1 MGEYM
6 DFFEKN
12 ILSLKK
18 RYSYIVEK
26 LDEKKDIDECGVEYN
41 NGTAVLYKIYNNR
54 RWNLNS
60 KWNAQTAAEIYA
72 ERYNIQLYGVYFVF
86 GFSDGKY
93 IRELARKLDDTNLMV
108 VCIPDFTLFSITC
121 RYFDLTDIFENER
134 IIVYFSEMERNAEGL
149 FRQLVGYTRIKLLE
163 FCILPGYDIVYHD
176 ECETFMD
183 AVLECMRN
191 EIMNKETHLAFD
203 RQIPQHML
211 YHTKHM
217 LPYSNI
223 NQLKQELLTKD
234 IEDIPAIIVSA
245 GPSLDKNVH
254 LLKEAKGK
262 AFIIAVDASIRT
274 VMQAGVQPDLIRFS
288 LGIENIDPN
297 SPERFFSG
305 LDLKDVCW
313 ACNQWTNMN
322 LLDTYAEHILYFGS
336 FGDTWNDILKQNLGY
351 EFPNVVS
358 GGSVST
364 EAFMIALQMGFKNIV
379 LIGQDLAFTG
389 GVSHTKGIEDAL
401 GDNDSYIKSR
411 QIVEVEGINGERLQ
425 TDYQMWF
432 YKQWFEKV
440 IRIYKDKIYVIDA
453 TEGGARIEGAEIK
466 SLEEVIKTQC
476 NKELDVHKIE
486 QKILPMFS
494 VERQLSLLEQL
505 KSLREKILCT
515 EKTILDC
522 IAEQK
527 EIFEKIKTEEITLQK
542 VKKLQKMALLNKTIE
557 KLPMMDYICMYAQNE
572 EYEMGDTIYTEKDL
586 TPEQLVEKS
595 LALLKGYQNGAKLFL
610 EDFDEFIMKD

>member
-1 MGEYM
+1 M

-93 IRELARKLDDTNLMV
+93 IRELARKLDATNLMV

-274 VMQAGVQPDLIRFS
+274 VMQAGVQPDLLCS
-288 LGIENIDPN
+288 VDPN

>member
-274 VMQAGVQPDLIRFS
+274 VMQAGVQPDLLCS
-288 LGIENIDPN
+288 VDPN

>member
-1 MGEYM
+1 MMGEYM

-274 VMQAGVQPDLIRFS
+274 VMQAGVQPDLLCS
-288 LGIENIDPN
+288 VDPN

-515 EKTILDC
+515 EKTISDC

-557 KLPMMDYICMYAQNE
+557 QLPMMDYICMYAQNE

>member
-1 MGEYM
+1 MSRGLGDVY
-6 DFFEKN
+6 
-12 ILSLKK
+12 K
-18 RYSYIVEK
+18 RQ
-26 LDEKKDIDECGVEYN
+26 
-41 NGTAVLYKIYNNR
+41 
-54 RWNLNS
+54 
-60 KWNAQTAAEIYA
+60 AQTAAEIYA

-274 VMQAGVQPDLIRFS
+274 VMQAGVQPDLLCS
-288 LGIENIDPN
+288 VDPN

-527 EIFEKIKTEEITLQK
+527 EIFEKIKTEEIILQK

>member
-1 MGEYM
+1 MMGEYM

-274 VMQAGVQPDLIRFS
+274 VMQAGVQPDLLCS
-288 LGIENIDPN
+288 VDPN
-297 SPERFFSG
+297 SPEHFFSG

>member
-1 MGEYM
+1 M

-26 LDEKKDIDECGVEYN
+26 LDEKKDRDECGVEYN

-274 VMQAGVQPDLIRFS
+274 VMQAGVQPDLLCS
-288 LGIENIDPN
+288 VDPN

>member
-1 MGEYM
+1 MMGEYM

-72 ERYNIQLYGVYFVF
+72 GRYNIQLYGVYFVF

-274 VMQAGVQPDLIRFS
+274 VMQAGVQPDLLCS
-288 LGIENIDPN
+288 VDPN

>member
-274 VMQAGVQPDLIRFS
+274 VMQAGVQPDLLCS
-288 LGIENIDPN
+288 VDPN

-494 VERQLSLLEQL
+494 VER
-505 KSLREKILCT
+505 
-515 EKTILDC
+515 
-522 IAEQK
+522 
-527 EIFEKIKTEEITLQK
+527 
-542 VKKLQKMALLNKTIE
+542 
-557 KLPMMDYICMYAQNE
+557 
-572 EYEMGDTIYTEKDL
+572 
-586 TPEQLVEKS
+586 
-595 LALLKGYQNGAKLFL
+595 
-610 EDFDEFIMKD
+610 

>member
-274 VMQAGVQPDLIRFS
+274 VMQAGVQPDLLCS
-288 LGIENIDPN
+288 VDPN

-527 EIFEKIKTEEITLQK
+527 EIFEKIKTEEIILQK

>member
-1 MGEYM
+1 M
-6 DFFEKN
+6 
-12 ILSLKK
+12 
-18 RYSYIVEK
+18 
-26 LDEKKDIDECGVEYN
+26 
-41 NGTAVLYKIYNNR
+41 
-54 RWNLNS
+54 
-60 KWNAQTAAEIYA
+60 
-72 ERYNIQLYGVYFVF
+72 
-86 GFSDGKY
+86 
-93 IRELARKLDDTNLMV
+93 
-108 VCIPDFTLFSITC
+108 
-121 RYFDLTDIFENER
+121 
-134 IIVYFSEMERNAEGL
+134 
-149 FRQLVGYTRIKLLE
+149 
-163 FCILPGYDIVYHD
+163 
-176 ECETFMD
+176 
-183 AVLECMRN
+183 
-191 EIMNKETHLAFD
+191 
-203 RQIPQHML
+203 
-211 YHTKHM
+211 
-217 LPYSNI
+217 
-223 NQLKQELLTKD
+223 
-234 IEDIPAIIVSA
+234 
-245 GPSLDKNVH
+245 
-254 LLKEAKGK
+254 
-262 AFIIAVDASIRT
+262 
-274 VMQAGVQPDLIRFS
+274 
-288 LGIENIDPN
+288 
-297 SPERFFSG
+297 
-305 LDLKDVCW
+305 
-313 ACNQWTNMN
+313 
-322 LLDTYAEHILYFGS
+322 LDTYAEHILYFGS

>member
-1 MGEYM
+1 MMGEYM

-274 VMQAGVQPDLIRFS
+274 VMQAGVQPDLLCS
-288 LGIENIDPN
+288 VDPN

-364 EAFMIALQMGFKNIV
+364 DAFMIALQMGFKNIV

>member
-1 MGEYM
+1 M

-274 VMQAGVQPDLIRFS
+274 VMQAGVQPDLLCS
-288 LGIENIDPN
+288 VDPN

>member
-1 MGEYM
+1 M

-18 RYSYIVEK
+18 RYSCIVEK

-274 VMQAGVQPDLIRFS
+274 VMQAGVQPDLLCS
-288 LGIENIDPN
+288 VDPN

>member
-1 MGEYM
+1 M

-274 VMQAGVQPDLIRFS
+274 VMQAGVQPDLLCS
-288 LGIENIDPN
+288 VDPN

-557 KLPMMDYICMYAQNE
+557 KLPMMDYICVYAQNE

>member
-1 MGEYM
+1 MNYQIDAPGSAIRTTV
-6 DFFEKN
+6 KLPASKSISN
-12 ILSLKK
+12 RALILNALS
-18 RYSYIVEK
+18 YSAYDVE
-26 LDEKKDIDECGVEYN
+26 
-41 NGTAVLYKIYNNR
+41 
-54 RWNLNS
+54 NL
-60 KWNAQTAAEIYA
+60 
-72 ERYNIQLYGVYFVF
+72 
-86 GFSDGKY
+86 SDC
-93 IRELARKLDDTNLMV
+93 DDTNLMV

-274 VMQAGVQPDLIRFS
+274 VMQAGVQPDLLCS
-288 LGIENIDPN
+288 VDPN

>member
-1 MGEYM
+1 M
-6 DFFEKN
+6 
-12 ILSLKK
+12 SLKK

-274 VMQAGVQPDLIRFS
+274 VMQAGVQPDLLCS
-288 LGIENIDPN
+288 VDPN

>member
-1 MGEYM
+1 M

-274 VMQAGVQPDLIRFS
+274 VMQAGVQPDLLCS
-288 LGIENIDPN
+288 VDPN

-572 EYEMGDTIYTEKDL
+572 EYEIGDTIYTEKDL

-595 LALLKGYQNGAKLFL
+595 LALLKGYQKGAKLFL

>member
-274 VMQAGVQPDLIRFS
+274 VMQAGVQPDLLCS
-288 LGIENIDPN
+288 VDPN

-322 LLDTYAEHILYFGS
+322 LLDT
-336 FGDTWNDILKQNLGY
+336 
-351 EFPNVVS
+351 
-358 GGSVST
+358 
-364 EAFMIALQMGFKNIV
+364 
-379 LIGQDLAFTG
+379 
-389 GVSHTKGIEDAL
+389 
-401 GDNDSYIKSR
+401 
-411 QIVEVEGINGERLQ
+411 
-425 TDYQMWF
+425 
-432 YKQWFEKV
+432 
-440 IRIYKDKIYVIDA
+440 
-453 TEGGARIEGAEIK
+453 
-466 SLEEVIKTQC
+466 
-476 NKELDVHKIE
+476 
-486 QKILPMFS
+486 
-494 VERQLSLLEQL
+494 
-505 KSLREKILCT
+505 
-515 EKTILDC
+515 
-522 IAEQK
+522 
-527 EIFEKIKTEEITLQK
+527 
-542 VKKLQKMALLNKTIE
+542 
-557 KLPMMDYICMYAQNE
+557 
-572 EYEMGDTIYTEKDL
+572 
-586 TPEQLVEKS
+586 
-595 LALLKGYQNGAKLFL
+595 
-610 EDFDEFIMKD
+610 

>member
-1 MGEYM
+1 MMGEYM

-18 RYSYIVEK
+18 RYSCIVEK

-274 VMQAGVQPDLIRFS
+274 VMQAGVQPDLLCS
-288 LGIENIDPN
+288 VDPN

>member
-1 MGEYM
+1 M

-274 VMQAGVQPDLIRFS
+274 VMQAGVQPDLLCS
-288 LGIENIDPN
+288 VDPN

-411 QIVEVEGINGERLQ
+411 QIVEVEDINGERLQ

>member
-1 MGEYM
+1 M

-134 IIVYFSEMERNAEGL
+134 IIVYFSEMERNTEGL

-274 VMQAGVQPDLIRFS
+274 VMQAGVQPDLLCS
-288 LGIENIDPN
+288 VDPN

>member
-1 MGEYM
+1 MMGEYM

-274 VMQAGVQPDLIRFS
+274 VMQAGVQPDLLCS
-288 LGIENIDPN
+288 VDPN

>member
-1 MGEYM
+1 M

-72 ERYNIQLYGVYFVF
+72 ERYNIQLYSVYFVF

-274 VMQAGVQPDLIRFS
+274 VMQAGVQPDLLCS
-288 LGIENIDPN
+288 VDPN

>member
-1 MGEYM
+1 MMGEYM

-274 VMQAGVQPDLIRFS
+274 VMQAGVQPDLLCS
-288 LGIENIDPN
+288 VDPN

-542 VKKLQKMALLNKTIE
+542 VKKHQKMALLNKTIE

>member
-274 VMQAGVQPDLIRFS
+274 VMQAGVQPDLLCS
-288 LGIENIDPN
+288 VDPN

-364 EAFMIALQMGFKNIV
+364 DAFMIALQMGFKNIV

>member
-1 MGEYM
+1 MMGEYM

-274 VMQAGVQPDLIRFS
+274 VMQAGVQPDLLCS
-288 LGIENIDPN
+288 VDPN

-527 EIFEKIKTEEITLQK
+527 EIFQKDIEQNFEIRRSTATNILQLM
-542 VKKLQKMALLNKTIE
+542 VI
-557 KLPMMDYICMYAQNE
+557 
-572 EYEMGDTIYTEKDL
+572 
-586 TPEQLVEKS
+586 S
-595 LALLKGYQNGAKLFL
+595 L
-610 EDFDEFIMKD
+610 

>member
-1 MGEYM
+1 MMGEYM

-274 VMQAGVQPDLIRFS
+274 VMQAGVQPDLLCS
-288 LGIENIDPN
+288 VDPN

-476 NKELDVHKIE
+476 NKKLDVHKIE

>member
-1 MGEYM
+1 M
-6 DFFEKN
+6 
-12 ILSLKK
+12 SLKK

-274 VMQAGVQPDLIRFS
+274 VMQAGVQPDLLCS
-288 LGIENIDPN
+288 VDPN

-527 EIFEKIKTEEITLQK
+527 EIFEKIKTEEIILQK

>member
-1 MGEYM
+1 M

-274 VMQAGVQPDLIRFS
+274 VMQAGVQPDLLCS
-288 LGIENIDPN
+288 VDPN

-313 ACNQWTNMN
+313 ACNQSTNMN

>member
-1 MGEYM
+1 M

-274 VMQAGVQPDLIRFS
+274 VMQAGVQPDLLCS
-288 LGIENIDPN
+288 VDPN
-297 SPERFFSG
+297 SPEHFFSG

>member
-1 MGEYM
+1 M

-274 VMQAGVQPDLIRFS
+274 VMQAGVQPDLLCS
-288 LGIENIDPN
+288 VDPN

-515 EKTILDC
+515 EKTISDC

-557 KLPMMDYICMYAQNE
+557 QLPMMDYICMYAQNE

>member
-1 MGEYM
+1 MMGEYM

-274 VMQAGVQPDLIRFS
+274 VMQAGVQPDLLCS
-288 LGIENIDPN
+288 VDPN

-411 QIVEVEGINGERLQ
+411 QIVEVEDINGERLQ